1 MRPRL
6 VIAVAGIAAAGG
18 LATVFWPREAGAP
31 LFAPTQAASPAAP
44 APPVA
49 VSEASAS
56 RLPSGSFG
64 KGASAGR
71 VLKRLGAWRLIAD
84 PREAIRELDELVALV
99 DAGDAKD
106 IMDALSSHEAEGRVG
121 TLILGRWLSLD
132 PSAAI
137 AWLMNREVIPGGQAT
152 LVAKTLLEV
161 PGRLQG
167 YLEGVKDEGRRQQL
181 LSSAGFEIVA
191 TDPRQALVLAEGMKP
206 GELRSALVQ
215 NSVFEWGRRNPEEA
229 KRWVEAVDDPALR
242 ERLAAWGAK
251 GWAEKDARGAAEW
264 LVSSVKS
271 PELLGE
277 IVPAVV
283 RCWAERDPAAA
294 AEWVGRFPDGPVREQ
309 ALENLMG
316 WATPDAVG
324 EAPAAAESSPL

>member
-1 MRPRL
+1 
-6 VIAVAGIAAAGG
+6 
-18 LATVFWPREAGAP
+18 
-31 LFAPTQAASPAAP
+31 
-44 APPVA
+44 
-49 VSEASAS
+49 
-56 RLPSGSFG
+56 
-64 KGASAGR
+64 
-71 VLKRLGAWRLIAD
+71 LIAD

-251 GWAEKDARGAAEW
+251 GCARGGG
-264 LVSSVKS
+264 VVGF
-271 PELLGE
+271 LGE
-277 IVPAVV
+277 VAGVARGDRARGRAMLGGARSCGRGGMGGSLSRRAGARAGAGKSDGLGDAGRRRGSARGRRVVAAVT
-283 RCWAERDPAAA
+283 AST
-294 AEWVGRFPDGPVREQ
+294 GRGDSRGDGE
-309 ALENLMG
+309 EN
-316 WATPDAVG
+316 AV
-324 EAPAAAESSPL
+324 